1 MVINLKIYKIHT
13 SFRVK
18 IVILFTLV
26 TLLALTLQTILF
38 QYSSSKLI
46 YNQAKQS
53 SLNALTN
60 MQDDIYTFIK
70 SLENDILQIYTHTD
84 FITDLTKETNVNII
98 KSRYNKLA
106 YQMALSDFSPSQNVN
121 ALYIYNINNELISF
135 HRHAATPKYT
145 YPQDIYTNP
154 VSNNATIVKEYVA
167 SDNKTTLI
175 SSYYNTSRKQNMIR
189 FVIKIYGKNTK
200 LKIGY
205 IVCDIDQKSLSKQIN
220 KYIYSPKQ
228 IVWLQ
233 PIGDLP
239 TMQIGDLSEHDT
251 AYYNE
256 VTSLITANTWSL
268 KNIIANNESVFFQ
281 IPQKRYNLVAF
292 SLTPQF
298 LLEENQKLL
307 TQNLIII
314 GTLIIIIFSFLSTI
328 ISDLLTH
335 SLTKMMYT
343 ISQIK
348 EGNTALR
355 LTDLKDDEF
364 GRLGEE
370 FNEMLDKIENL
381 IMAQYQSKLL
391 INNAKY
397 KALQAQINPHFL
409 YNTLDTMSSI
419 ASMQQC
425 HTVSAL
431 CKALSNQFRYSLDM
445 KDPLATIE
453 GEFIHLKNYLHIMN
467 VRMQNSIA
475 IEIALDN
482 NLLHELIPRISI
494 QPLVENS
501 ILHGLKNKHGDK
513 KIWIEVKAL
522 EHDIVISVKDNG
534 VGMNERNINLKLEN
548 SELDVLEQS
557 SSIGLNNINA
567 RVKLLFG
574 KDYGVRVESVIGT
587 GSTVFLHI
595 PRMKRKDLDDDRDEL
610 QNTYC

>member
-1 MVINLKIYKIHT
+1 MVIYLKTYHLYT
-13 SFRVK
+13 SFKTK

-26 TLLALTLQTILF
+26 TLLALSLQTVLF

-46 YNQAKQS
+46 YQEAKRS

-60 MQDDIYTFIK
+60 MQDDLYTFIK
-70 SLENDILQIYTHTD
+70 SLENDILQIYNRSD
-84 FITDLTKETNVNII
+84 FITDLTEEVNIETI
-98 KSRYNKLA
+98 KSRYNKIA

-121 ALYIYNINNELISF
+121 ALYIYNIDNKLISF
-135 HRHAATPKYT
+135 YRHATTPKYT
-145 YPQDIYTNP
+145 YPEDIYNHSM
-154 VSNNATIVKEYVA
+154 SNNASIVKDYAA
-167 SDNKTTLI
+167 SDNKITLI
-175 SSYYNTSRKQNMIR
+175 SSYYNANRGQNMIR
-189 FVIKIYGKNTK
+189 FVMKIYGKNATR
-200 LKIGY
+200 KIGY
-205 IVCDIDQKSLSKQIN
+205 IVCDIDQKSFLKRIN

-233 PIGDLP
+233 PIGDHP
-239 TMQIGDLSEHDT
+239 TLQVGDLTERDKS
-251 AYYNE
+251 YYNE
-256 VTSLITANTWSL
+256 ITSLIFANAWSS
-268 KNIIANNESVFFQ
+268 KNNIDNHENVFFQ

-292 SLTPQF
+292 SLTPHF

-314 GTLIIIIFSFLSTI
+314 GILLIITFSFLSAI
-328 ISDLLTH
+328 ISEFLTN

-343 ISQIK
+343 INQIK
-348 EGNTALR
+348 NGNTTLR
-355 LTDLKDDEF
+355 MTDLKNDEF
-364 GRLGEE
+364 GKLGEE

-381 IMAQYQSKLL
+381 IMQEYESKLL

-425 HTVSAL
+425 HSVSAL

-445 KDPLATIE
+445 KNPLATIE
-453 GEFIHLKNYLHIMN
+453 SELLHLKNYLHIMN

-475 IEIALDN
+475 VEISLDN
-482 NLLHELIPRISI
+482 NLLHEQIPRISI

-501 ILHGLKNKHGDK
+501 ILHGLKNKYGDK

-522 EHDIVISVKDNG
+522 ENDIVISVKDNG
-534 VGMNERNINLKLEN
+534 VGMNEHEVCLSLQN
-548 SELDVLEQS
+548 SELDALEKN

-567 RVKLLFG
+567 RVKILFG
-574 KDYGVRVESVIGT
+574 KEYGVKVESTINV
-587 GSTVFLHI
+587 GSTVFLYI
-595 PRMKRKDLDDDRDEL
+595 PRMKER
-610 QNTYC
+610 C